1 MEVQILILVVSFLAL
16 LLLNVPVAIA
26 IGLCTL
32 ILMMS
37 MTGVDTT
44 LVMAQRMSSANS
56 SFKLLAIPFFIAAG
70 ILMGEG
76 GMSRRLI
83 NLATLLAGRFQGGLA
98 YVSTLTCMMFGA
110 ISGSATAAVSSIGG
124 IMIPAMERRG
134 FHRDYS
140 VAVTTT
146 AATTGLLIPPSNVM
160 IVYAVVSG
168 NVSVAAMFMAGLLPG
183 VLVGFLILIACWL
196 TIGSALRSGNTGKE
210 ADYAELAGTNESTS
224 AVSTESQD
232 GTTAA
237 ENSQTPLRIVLAALP
252 SLLLIVIV
260 LAGILG
266 GFFSATEASAIAVLY
281 AFVMSVILYR
291 EVKLTDLPSICLR
304 TGVMTS
310 IVFLLI
316 STSQAMSWALASQ
329 QIPQTLANLMLG
341 ISDNPIVILLLI
353 NIALLF
359 VGTFMDMT
367 PAVLIFTPIFL
378 PVVEELGMHPVHFGV
393 MMVANL
399 CIGLCTP
406 PVGTCLF
413 VGCSVGK
420 TSIAAVT
427 KNMLPFFLA
436 MLIALLVT
444 TYWPAISMWL
454 PQLLD
459 LV

>member
-1 MEVQILILVVSFLAL
+1 MEVQILVLVVSFLAL
-16 LLLNVPVAIA
+16 LLLNVPVAVA

-56 SFKLLAIPFFIAAG
+56 SFTLLAIPFFIAAG

-134 FHRDYS
+134 FNRDYS

-160 IVYAVVSG
+160 IVFAVVSG

-183 VLVGFLILIACWL
+183 ILVGFLLLLACWL
-196 TIGSALRSGNTGKE
+196 TIGRALRSGNTGTV
-210 ADYAELAGTNESTS
+210 DHAELTGRNESS
-224 AVSTESQD
+224 SLVSMESQE

-237 ENSQTPLRIVLAALP
+237 ANCQSPLRIVLAALP
-252 SLLLIVIV
+252 SMLLIVIV

-310 IVFLLI
+310 VVFLLI

-341 ISDNPIVILLLI
+341 ISDNPVVILLLI
-353 NIALLF
+353 NLALLF

-420 TSIAAVT
+420 TSIASVT
-427 KNMLPFFLA
+427 KSMMPFFLA

-444 TYWPAISMWL
+444 TYWPAITMWL

>member
-1 MEVQILILVVSFLAL
+1 MEVQILILAVSFLAL

-32 ILMMS
+32 MLMMRMS
-37 MTGVDTT
+37 GVDTT

-56 SFKLLAIPFFIAAG
+56 SFTLLAIPFFIAAG

-83 NLATLLAGRFQGGLA
+83 DFSTLMVGRFEGGLA

-124 IMIPAMERRG
+124 IMIPAMQRRG
-134 FHRDYS
+134 FDRDYS

-168 NVSVAAMFMAGLLPG
+168 NVSVAAMFMAGVLPG
-183 VLVGFLILIACWL
+183 VLVGVLILFACWL
-196 TIGSALRSGNTGKE
+196 TIRGALRPGVSDTSEHLFSAGANALSSSLEASNQNGNSIKP
-210 ADYAELAGTNESTS
+210 NTS
-224 AVSTESQD
+224 S
-232 GTTAA
+232 
-237 ENSQTPLRIVLAALP
+237 PLSIVLGALP
-252 SLLLIVIV
+252 SMLLIAIV
-260 LAGILG
+260 LTGILG

-281 AFVMSVILYR
+281 AFVMSVLFYR
-291 EVKLTDLPSICLR
+291 EVKLNNLPSICLR

-310 IVFLLI
+310 VVFLLI

-329 QIPQTLANLMLG
+329 QIPQTLASLMLG

-378 PVVEELGMHPVHFGV
+378 PVVEKLGMHPVQFGV

-420 TSIAAVT
+420 TSIASVGRR
-427 KNMLPFFLA
+427 MIPFFLA
-436 MLIALLVT
+436 MLVALLIT
-444 TYWPAISMWL
+444 TYWPAITMWL